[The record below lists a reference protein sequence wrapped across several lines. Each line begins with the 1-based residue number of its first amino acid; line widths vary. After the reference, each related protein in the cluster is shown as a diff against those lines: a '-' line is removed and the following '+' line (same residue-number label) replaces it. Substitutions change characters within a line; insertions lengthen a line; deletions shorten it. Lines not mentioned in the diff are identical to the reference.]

1 MDTNTPAAAN
11 RFIVTV
17 IGRDRV
23 GIVAKISAV
32 MAEQGVNI
40 VDISQTIMQDMFT
53 MVMLAQATEKGFQLA
68 AFQAAMDAAAR
79 ELGVEAKVM
88 HEDAFRYMH
97 RI

>member
-1 MDTNTPAAAN
+1 MDTENQGTPN

-17 IGRDRV
+17 IGHDRV
-23 GIVAKISAV
+23 GIVARISAV
-32 MAEQGVNI
+32 MAEYGVNI
-40 VDISQTIMQDMFT
+40 VDISQTIMQGLFT
-53 MVMLAQATEKGFQLA
+53 MIMLAQATGSGFELS
-68 AFQAAMDAAAR
+68 AFQAAMDAAAG

>member
-1 MDTNTPAAAN
+1 MDKETQAPSN

-17 IGRDRV
+17 IGQDRV
-23 GIVAKISAV
+23 GIVARISAV
-32 MAEQGVNI
+32 MMEYGMNI
-40 VDISQTIMQDMFT
+40 VDISQTIMQDLFT
-53 MVMLAQATEKGFQLA
+53 MIMLAQATSRDFKLA
-68 AFQAAMDAAAR
+68 SFQAAMDQAAR